1 MVGSGGSDRSKE
13 AVGMMALHDALRSV
27 CLNSDWTYSVFWT
40 IRPRPYVS
48 LSTLF
53 LSICLWFL
61 VFLIFSQTGIFHFC
75 RRVRGGNGCK
85 VGDDNGSL
93 WVWFLFTP
101 FCLVAEKK
109 TVGKRKR
116 KSIFWM
122 NLMTP
127 VVELQLGLVEGG
139 CSFLRS
145 HIVKEFA
152 FTFQLF
158 IFSWIFPPA
167 KQSFFVFSCEDI
179 GEKQGKLRKIK

>member
-152 FTFQLF
+152 FTFQFIYLF
-158 IFSWIFPPA
+158 LDFPTSQTELFCVFLWRHRRKTGEA
-167 KQSFFVFSCEDI
+167 K
-179 GEKQGKLRKIK
+179 KN